1 VFRVGSPNTA
11 PVCTA
16 AQAFPSALWAPN
28 HQFVPIV
35 IMGVTDPDGD
45 AVTITV
51 TGVTQ
56 DEPVK
61 GAGS

>member
-1 VFRVGSPNTA
+1 V
-11 PVCTA
+11 
-16 AQAFPSALWAPN
+16 LWAPN
-28 HQFVPIV
+28 HQFVPIA

-56 DEPVK
+56 DEPVT
-61 GAGS
+61 G